1 MNYRIKEYQKLF
13 YIQVYEKEVITSGY
27 LWWEKTKIIPKW
39 TRVDNRGIGL
49 FSMRYLSN
57 LDKVLD
63 GFETLEEAKEQIEIF
78 KSEPKYY
85 Y

>member
-1 MNYRIKEYQKLF
+1 MNYRVQEYHKLF
-13 YIQVYEKEVITSGY
+13 YVQVEQKEVITSGY
-27 LWWEKTKIIPKW
+27 LWWRKSEIIPKW

-57 LDKVLD
+57 LDRVLY
-63 GFETLEEAKEQIEIF
+63 GFKTLEEAQEQIKIF